1 LNPRFTFYKG
11 RSSSASSPPGP
22 GLPSWGGWAIALA
35 GLLVIVIL
43 FRMRGASFDWGRFV
57 RTLYQV
63 DWVWLAASML
73 LMLLTYLLR
82 ALRWEVMLRP
92 SGRSPGIRKLTYD
105 TVIGFAAATV
115 LGRVGEVVRPYLIS
129 ISAGVSFSSQMA
141 VWLLERILDLLSILL
156 IFGFALLQASPR
168 RLAVGPELGR
178 ALSAGG
184 YLAALFGFVC
194 LILLF
199 VFRNFSGFANQ
210 RILGALKV
218 LPEKHH
224 DSGAKLLESLALGL
238 ESTRQPRLLLLLVWY
253 TLLLWATIVV
263 SYSCLFH
270 SFRLLGHLSITDAIV
285 ILGFIGFGSIL
296 QLPGIGGGLQV
307 ICILCLT
314 KMYGVPLEIAS
325 GIAIIIWLLTFAVA
339 VPFGT
344 LCAIH
349 EGLNWRKIRQLTASK
364 PEEAIPEE
372 GAL

>member
-1 LNPRFTFYKG
+1 V
-11 RSSSASSPPGP
+11 
-22 GLPSWGGWAIALA
+22 
-35 GLLVIVIL
+35 GLLIIVLL
-43 FRMRGASFDWGRFV
+43 FRIWGASFDWRRFV

-63 DWVWLAASML
+63 DWAWLSASMF
-73 LMLLTYLLR
+73 LMLLTYFLR
-82 ALRWEVMLRP
+82 ALRWGVMLRP
-92 SGRSPGIRKLTYD
+92 SGRIPGLRKLTYD

-141 VWLLERILDLLSILL
+141 VWLVERILDLLSILL
-156 IFGFALLQASPR
+156 IFGFALLRASPHR
-168 RLAVGPELGR
+168 VAVGPELER

-199 VFRNFSGFANQ
+199 VFRNFSDFAN
-210 RILGALKV
+210 RRLLDALRV
-218 LPEKHH
+218 LPEKYY
-224 DSGAKLLESLALGL
+224 DAGAKLLESLALGL

-253 TLLLWATIVV
+253 TLLLWASVVV
-263 SYSCLFH
+263 SYYFLFH
-270 SFRLLGHLSITDAIV
+270 SFRVLGHLGITDVVV

-307 ICILCLT
+307 VCILCLT
-314 KMYGVPLEIAS
+314 KMYGVPFEVAS
-325 GIAIIIWLLTFAVA
+325 GIAIFIWVLTFAVA

-349 EGLNWRKIRQLTASK
+349 EGLNWRKIKQLTARPK
-364 PEEAIPEE
+364 PEEAMPE
-372 GAL
+372 GIL